1 MDSSATKDNPAPI
14 QADVVA
20 GPVRRRWLWPL
31 LAALLV
37 LTSLA
42 VRSTVEQQAAWARAV
57 DYEKSGDLW
66 RAVDEYRWVLRWYTP
81 WGPSHNDAVAALQ
94 DLAKRAEA
102 DDPELAMQAWDNL
115 RSGLI
120 AGRSLWQPR
129 ADVVAQCN
137 QVLPPLLVR
146 VADRRGDGRDK
157 AKLLAQFQ
165 RDYDRPVGVA
175 PLTSLAVGVGFALW
189 LVGLVQVAR
198 RGLTEDARWQ
208 PAGWPWAGAAVA
220 GFVLWSL
227 GMALG

>member
-1 MDSSATKDNPAPI
+1 MDSSATKDNTATA
-14 QADVVA
+14 QADSAVR
-20 GPVRRRWLWPL
+20 PVRRRWLWPL

-42 VRSTVEQQAAWARAV
+42 VRSTMEQQAAWSRAV
-57 DYEKSGDLW
+57 EYEKSGDLW

-81 WGPSHNDAVAALQ
+81 WGPSHDDAVAALQ
-94 DLAKRAEA
+94 DLAKRAEP

-175 PLTSLAVGVGFALW
+175 PWTSLAVGLGFALW
-189 LVGLVQVAR
+189 LLGLVQVVR
-198 RGLTEDARWQ
+198 RGLDEDARWR

-220 GFVLWSL
+220 GFALWSL
-227 GMALG
+227 GMAFG